1 VNARA
6 DMNMLDDDGHSIQSY
21 ISQAPGATREMLM
34 QWWKDVRAGKPVQLE
49 NLTNGVTNGTKR
61 SSLKALGKK
70 AAVTSLAKKVFS
82 LSFKSSADLNKDEQQ
97 KGLLT
102 DVEIV
107 QRDVQ
112 DVEDTSPTVSPRRK
126 SVKSRQR
133 GGRSS
138 KRQGTLRWEC
148 PRCGGLNVG
157 IASPENKCR
166 WCTET
171 MEPTEKPVDTG
182 PKEESS
188 NSAKVVFTDN
198 EGVELQFVVEPKHGP
213 AGSSGRKSLSA
224 GGSSGRRNSSG
235 RRTSKA
241 TGKDS
246 PKHSPRR
253 HHAVVN
259 CYRAGTLESVVKRLH
274 LHWRNGV
281 IEEFGHEFVDGQ
293 ETAQKTKSCYMVPT
307 EVKQDVFTRLGALC
321 ENKAKVVYVGQ
332 PVPATRDA
340 G

>member
-1 VNARA
+1 
-6 DMNMLDDDGHSIQSY
+6 
-21 ISQAPGATREMLM
+21 
-34 QWWKDVRAGKPVQLE
+34 
-49 NLTNGVTNGTKR
+49 
-61 SSLKALGKK
+61 
-70 AAVTSLAKKVFS
+70 
-82 LSFKSSADLNKDEQQ
+82 
-97 KGLLT
+97 
-102 DVEIV
+102 
-107 QRDVQ
+107 
-112 DVEDTSPTVSPRRK
+112 
-126 SVKSRQR
+126 
-133 GGRSS
+133 
-138 KRQGTLRWEC
+138 
-148 PRCGGLNVG
+148 
-157 IASPENKCR
+157 
-166 WCTET
+166 

-188 NSAKVVFTDN
+188 NSTKVVFTDN